1 MKNWFRYLPGVFA
14 FLLISI
20 GIVQAASA
28 QDQSTWQR
36 VTQTKTLRLGAG
48 NSSLWAFKDTR
59 NSDAPGG
66 VKINGVVWRGL
77 GPVVAQALADALGAK
92 LEIVETTWGNA
103 VAGLQANQ
111 FDMIFGLDPTPQR
124 ATTVGFVPQPLFWFG
139 TALVAHPGVDI
150 SSWVAIN
157 QEKLKVGVPAG
168 TSMQFELSKRAPDAA
183 LSLFQDYDGMIA
195 AFQTGRIDALAS
207 VLTTGTI
214 ISGRL
219 KGTVVKMPEPVA
231 LYPASA
237 AIRQETDPRWQNFLV
252 TSLQYLT
259 TNGFVQNAMNDVYRY
274 WGVDI
279 TKVQP
284 VVTR

>member
-1 MKNWFRYLPGVFA
+1 MKNWLRHLPAVFA
-14 FLLISI
+14 VLLISI
-20 GIVQAASA
+20 GFVQAAAA

-36 VTQTKTLRLGAG
+36 VTQTRTLRLGAG

-77 GPVVAQALADALGAK
+77 GPVVAQSLADALGAK

-124 ATTVGFVPQPLFWFG
+124 ATAVSFVPQPLFWFG
-139 TALVAHPGVDI
+139 TALVARPGVDI
-150 SSWVAIN
+150 STWAAIN
-157 QEKLKVGVPAG
+157 QAKLKVGVPAG
-168 TSMQFELSKRAPDAA
+168 TSMQSELVKRAPDAQ

-219 KGTVVKMPEPVA
+219 KGTIVKMPEPVA
-231 LYPASA
+231 LFPASA

-259 TNGFVQNAMNDVYRY
+259 DNGFVQNAMNDVYRY